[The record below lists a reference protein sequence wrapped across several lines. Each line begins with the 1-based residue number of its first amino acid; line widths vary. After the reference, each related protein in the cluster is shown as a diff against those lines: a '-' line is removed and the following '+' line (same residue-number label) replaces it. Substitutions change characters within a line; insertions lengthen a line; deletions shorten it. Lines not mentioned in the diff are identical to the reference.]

1 LNCLKL
7 DTEKILIDVQ
17 DGRNNGRH
25 REILL
30 DNHIVQRKRF
40 LDVFAV
46 IVSIIPSVKLA
57 IKGKTFLFMLLFLE
71 GKQSF
76 TILDANWI

>member
-1 LNCLKL
+1 L

-30 DNHIVQRKRF
+30 DNHIIQRQRF

-46 IVSIIPSVKLA
+46 IVSIIPNVKLA
-57 IKGKTFLFMLLFLE
+57 IKVETFFFILSFLD